1 MKVLEGITASSKII
15 VEYTAKLNDKAVHG
29 SSGNPSNVEL
39 VYSNNPNNT
48 GVGASTGKPQNLLLR
63 STLTKQSLKKLTKQ
77 RISKRC

>member
-29 SSGNPSNVEL
+29 SSGNPGNVEL

-48 GVGASTGKPQNLLLR
+48 GVGASTGKTPE
-63 STLTKQSLKKLTKQ
+63 SIVKVYTLKQSLKKLTKTENL
-77 RISKRC
+77 